1 MFDSRR
7 DPCAQ
12 EKIFIVLQLR
22 IGVDLFKLKLEI
34 KLYFLSDILH
44 FRNTKLELMLVLNIV
59 TQTKTILSIGYSSF

>member
-12 EKIFIVLQLR
+12 KKIFIVLQLR

-34 KLYFLSDILH
+34 KLYFLSDVLH
-44 FRNTKLELMLVLNIV
+44 SGNTKVGTDVSVKHRNI
-59 TQTKTILSIGYSSF
+59 SIR